1 MSYRL
6 MSIVFLFISVFG
18 YTQSNV
24 TISSDK
30 TYITESESL
39 NIIATLDVA
48 SASDVTVNF
57 TFSGTADNITDYT
70 TMAGPFTVAG
80 SSSGTGGSTAA
91 LLDYPYGLW
100 VDATGNVYIADQ
112 TNDRIQKWA
121 PGASSGITVAGTG
134 IAGNGSDQLDGP
146 SDVYVDGSG
155 NIYIADTDNNRVQM
169 WASGASFGVTVAGQA
184 DGTGGSAA
192 DQLSLPQSVFVDA
205 SGNVY
210 VSDRGNNRVQ
220 LWAPS
225 ATSGVTVAGTG
236 SPDSSANALNYPM
249 GIFVDGSGTLFIA
262 DLGNYRIQQWLS
274 GASSGT
280 TVAGESGVSGNDASH
295 LNLPH
300 DVFVDAAGSIYIAD
314 AGNHRIQKWL
324 AAAAEG
330 TTVAGENSSPGVSAN
345 QLDVPSGIYVDATA
359 KIYVSDRNNNRVQ
372 QNQYSP
378 SIIIEAGDLSGSLLV
393 EGVVDSDN
401 TEGNETI
408 IVDVAGVT
416 NATLV
421 EPSQQTLYIVCTAA
435 PDGEQTQTFCNSG
448 TIADLSAIGT
458 AIQWYAASSGGS
470 ALPTID
476 ALVDGTSY
484 YATQTVDGCE
494 SLERFETVVHINTP
508 AAPTG
513 DASQT
518 FIDHATVADLVATG
532 TNIQWY
538 AAASGGSALASS
550 TALSDG
556 TSYFASQT
564 TSTGCESASR
574 LEVAVTITP
583 ITSDSWVGGTD
594 SDWNTAANWASGVVP
609 SASVNVSIPSGSSIN
624 LAGSGSCNNL
634 TVEAGGGL
642 ILSGTLTVGGTVKV
656 QSDASESGSLIF
668 RGTGA
673 IETNAKSSLG
683 TSASITY
690 ERYLTSG
697 RWHLLST
704 PVSGQT
710 LENLLSSS
718 ANDIE
723 LSGSDYSMKD
733 YLENTDTW
741 SADYTSSTSGAMTN
755 GKGYAVTRATDGIV
769 SLSGTQNGDLN
780 FALEQSTNGWNLL
793 GNPYT
798 SALRASSGGV
808 DDYLLNSANVNELDP
823 VYAGIYIWEENTS
836 DPHNTNNY
844 KIINNA
850 QTGSLTQQT
859 HIQAGQGFFVK
870 AKVSPA
876 NFGFTTGMQ
885 EDESGIPYYK
895 EGNESD
901 LWKSFKLQAE
911 TSEAQANTLIAYNQ
925 DMTRGLDVSYDAG
938 LLNSNP
944 DFALYS
950 HLVQDNNYDF
960 MIQALPPDY
969 NNLVIPIG
977 LDAKAGDEVSFKVL
991 EQNMPDAY
999 AVVLEDHLLNKTQNL
1014 SEMGTSYS
1022 VQLDK
1027 ESKGI
1032 GRFYIKTVAQSS
1044 LGLDEDITKN
1054 LIRVSAMP
1062 QTGQIRI
1069 EGENLKNALLQIYSI
1084 RGRLL
1089 QTTFLD
1095 ANQINRVDFNHK
1107 TGIYL
1112 IKISNQEGVFT
1123 YKTAWVK

>member
-1 MSYRL
+1 
-6 MSIVFLFISVFG
+6 MSIVFLFISIFG

-39 NIIATLDVA
+39 NVIATLDAV

-57 TFSGTADNITDYT
+57 TFSGTADDVTDYT

-80 SSSGTGGSTAA
+80 NSSGSGGSTSA
-91 LLDYPYGLW
+91 LLDYPYGLC
-100 VDATGNVYIADQ
+100 VDALGNVYIADQ
-112 TNDRIQKWA
+112 HNNRIQKWA
-121 PGASSGITVAGTG
+121 PGASVGTTVAGTG
-134 IAGNGSDQLDGP
+134 TAGNGPDELDGP

-155 NIYIADTDNNRVQM
+155 NIYIADTDNNRVQL
-169 WASGASFGVTVAGQA
+169 WASGASTGVTVAGQA

-192 DQLSLPQSVFVDA
+192 DQLSLPQSVYVDG

-220 LWAPS
+220 RWASS
-225 ATSGVTVAGTG
+225 ATTGVTVAGTG
-236 SPDSSANALNYPM
+236 SSGSTADALNYPM
-249 GIFVDGSGTLFIA
+249 GIFVDASGTLYIA
-262 DLGNYRIQQWLS
+262 DAGNHRVQQWLS

-280 TVAGESGVSGNDASH
+280 TVAGTSGASGSDASH
-295 LNLPH
+295 LNLPF
-300 DVFVDAAGSIYIAD
+300 DVFVDASGSIYVAD
-314 AGNHRIQKWL
+314 ALNHRVQEWL
-324 AAAAEG
+324 ASATEG
-330 TTVAGENSSPGVSAN
+330 TTVAGGNGQGNSTN
-345 QLDVPSGIYVDATA
+345 QFDVPSGVYVDAAA

-401 TEGNETI
+401 TEGDETI

-448 TIADLSAIGT
+448 TVADLSAIGT

-470 ALPTID
+470 PLATTVV
-476 ALVDGTSY
+476 LVDGNHY

-494 SLERFETVVHINTP
+494 SLERFETLVQINTP

-532 TNIQWY
+532 SNIKWY
-538 AAASGGSALASS
+538 AAASGGTALASS

-624 LAGSGSCNNL
+624 LSGSGSCHNL

-642 ILSGTLTVGGTVKV
+642 VLSATLTVGGTVRV
-656 QSDASESGSLIF
+656 QSDATESGSLIF

-673 IETNAKSSLG
+673 IETNSKSSLG
-683 TSASITY
+683 TSATITY

-704 PVSGQT
+704 PLSGQT

-718 ANDIE
+718 GNDIE
-723 LSGSDYSMKD
+723 VSGSDYSMKD
-733 YLENTDTW
+733 YLENTDSW
-741 SADYTSSTSGAMTN
+741 SADYTSSTSGAMTI

-769 SLSGTQNGDLN
+769 SLSGTKNGDLN

-808 DDYLLNSANVNELDP
+808 DDYLLNTTNVDELDP

-836 DPHNTNNY
+836 NPHSTNNY

-850 QTGSLTQQT
+850 KTGSLTQQT
-859 HIQAGQGFFVK
+859 HIQTGQGFFVK
-870 AKVSPA
+870 AKSSPG
-876 NFGFTTGMQ
+876 NFAFTTAMQ
-885 EDESGIPYYK
+885 EDESGIPFYK
-895 EGNESD
+895 NGNESD

-944 DFALYS
+944 NLALYT
-950 HLVQDNNYDF
+950 HLVEDNNYNF
-960 MIQALPPDY
+960 MVQALPPDY
-969 NNLVIPIG
+969 DNLVIPIG
-977 LDAKAGDEVSFKVL
+977 LDAKAGDEVSFKVI
-991 EQNMPDAY
+991 ENNMPDDY
-999 AVVLEDHLLNKTQNL
+999 ALVLEDHLLNKKQNL
-1014 SEMGTSYS
+1014 SELGSSYS

-1044 LGLDEDITKN
+1044 LGLDKDITKN
-1054 LIRVSAMP
+1054 LISVAAMP
-1062 QTGQIRI
+1062 LNSQIRI

-1095 ANQINRVDFNHK
+1095 ANQINRVNFNHK